1 MWKAALL
8 CLPSKTWDMYAKSK
22 VVQIQFVWKEGRR
35 RFIRQVFFFFCKN
48 WIMSIKSISPHHIPE
63 QRRTVLRSL
72 CSGHGHWK
80 GRGNDTLYSQA
91 CTIAVHK
98 LLPYWMEPACARIP
112 VPTFWK
118 SNPKEWGSHKKKV
131 SVPEWGFWTALS
143 GMVRD
148 SWILFSKLPSG
159 CIFYVA
165 EWLWSNTWAS
175 SWWVLLA
182 KS

>member
-1 MWKAALL
+1 
-8 CLPSKTWDMYAKSK
+8 MYAKSK

-35 RFIRQVFFFFCKN
+35 RFIRQVFFFFFCKN

-63 QRRTVLRSL
+63 QRRTVLRSF